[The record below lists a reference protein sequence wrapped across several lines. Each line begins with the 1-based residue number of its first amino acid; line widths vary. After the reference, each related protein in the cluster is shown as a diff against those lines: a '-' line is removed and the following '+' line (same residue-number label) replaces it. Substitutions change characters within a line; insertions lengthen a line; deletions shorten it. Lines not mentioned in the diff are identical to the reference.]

1 MKKSLIKVGCIY
13 SNGKGRLRK
22 IVAEGSSV
30 SAAHGKNLAGT
41 DTLTPVTE
49 AQYDG
54 EGHFSGTYYTFYV
67 DNATGV
73 EYIVYQSEVRGGYST
88 AITPRLNHDGTLVI
102 KK

>member
-1 MKKSLIKVGCIY
+1 MMRRFQTICVLVCVTVLMGGC
-13 SNGKGRLRK
+13 
-22 IVAEGSSV
+22 AEGSSV